1 MSVGKLSNKHG
12 DRAQPLT
19 FADFSGGLR
28 SDIPANSPQ
37 FLPNMLQKAMNVEL
51 NYLTGKLKVVDGL
64 VPVVKLPAPADT
76 LFYNYQ
82 DNYFLVNCG
91 RTLYKLSGYL
101 SPQSEVVS
109 LGQLNGIKRPAYA
122 VYGQYTA
129 IVSGGRVQYYG
140 YKQDL
145 TEVLSSPASTMC
157 HVRGGRLY
165 VGHTNSERISMCG
178 ANDVTNWQFS
188 SADQDDWTEQDA
200 WYADIGPNTGG
211 IAAMMQLEGN
221 LIVVKDSGMTF
232 RFTGDH
238 PSIFNAYDGP
248 KNIYVVNSDCLL
260 FAGNGLFYV
269 GQNGFNALNFAA
281 GEYGSLRT
289 DSAGAGVNKDLLRG
303 VSQKA
308 CLWDVA
314 PKKQIWVR
322 ADELGNTYLYHYA
335 TGVWTMRQFS
345 TPISDVCLVG
355 NTVYV
360 LAGDTIYK
368 LDETSD
374 TEVNGNPIQIEVEG
388 KLYTTMDAF
397 LLKRIGASIDA
408 SSAVNAVVS
417 VGELKLP
424 IGYRADSPY
433 LYDATDYLYDAN
445 YPLWTLT
452 RTSPEQKRQVYRC
465 DKFSVRLTS
474 TRGAFSLNEIK
485 LEVVGV

>member
-1 MSVGKLSNKHG
+1 MAKLSNKHG
-12 DRAQPLT
+12 GNSEPLT
-19 FADFSGGLR
+19 FADFSAGLR
-28 SDIPANSPQ
+28 LDIPANSPLFQ
-37 FLPNMLQKAMNVEL
+37 PNMLQKAVNVEL
-51 NYLTGKLKVVDGL
+51 DYVTGKLKVVDGL
-64 VPVVKLPAPADT
+64 VPILKLPAVADT
-76 LFYNYQ
+76 LFYNYK
-82 DNYFLVNCG
+82 DNYFLTNCG

-101 SPQSEVVS
+101 SPNSKPVS

-129 IVSGGRVQYYG
+129 IVSGGRVQYCG
-140 YKQDL
+140 HKQDL
-145 TEVLSSPASTMC
+145 TEVTSSPASTMC

-165 VGHTNSERISMCG
+165 VAHINSERVSMCG
-178 ANDVTNWQFS
+178 ANDITNWQFS
-188 SADQDDWTEQDA
+188 SADQDEWTEQDA

-211 IAAMMQLEGN
+211 IVAMKQLAGN
-221 LIVVKDSGMTF
+221 LIIVKDSGKTF

-248 KNIYVVNSDCLL
+248 ENIYVVNSDCLL

-269 GQNGFNALNFAA
+269 GRDGFNTLNFAA
-281 GEYGSLRT
+281 SEYGALRT
-289 DSAGAGVNKDLLRG
+289 DSAGAGVNEELLRG

-322 ADELGNTYLYHYA
+322 ADELGDTYLFHYA
-335 TGVWTMRQFS
+335 TGAWTVRKFS
-345 TPISDVCLVG
+345 IPVSDVCLVG

-374 TEVNGNPIQIEVEG
+374 TEFNGSPIQIEVEG
-388 KLYTTMDAF
+388 KLYTTMNEF
-397 LLKRIGASIDA
+397 LLKRISASIEAKGAIDA
-408 SSAVNAVVS
+408 KVS
-417 VGELKLP
+417 VGKLELP
-424 IGYRADSPY
+424 IGYKAESQY
-433 LYDATDYLYDAN
+433 LYNATDYLHDAN

-452 RTSPEQKRQVYRC
+452 RTTPEQKRQIYRC
-465 DKFSVRLTS
+465 KSFSVQLTS
-474 TRGAFSLNEIK
+474 TRGAFALNDIK